1 MTPTSDR
8 RFAPKLVA
16 GLLMIFAGFALVL
29 ENSGLLSVSV
39 WHLFVPVAL
48 ILFGLA
54 ALWAKGPL
62 HFGGHVL
69 LFFGLGTLL
78 NSLGFGHISDR
89 WWPLGL
95 IWGGVVV
102 VLRTLNNST
111 PQTCQDAGSDTN
123 E

>member
-1 MTPTSDR
+1 MTPASNR
-8 RFAPKLVA
+8 RFAPKLVV
-16 GLLMIFAGFALVL
+16 GLLMIFAGIALAL
-29 ENSGLLSVSV
+29 ENSGLLSMNV
-39 WHLFVPVAL
+39 WHIFWPGAL

-69 LFFGLGTLL
+69 IFFGVAFLLG
-78 NSLGFGHISDR
+78 SLGYEHIPDR

-95 IWGGVVV
+95 VWGGVVV
-102 VLRTLNNST
+102 ILRALIPST
-111 PQTCQDAGSDTN
+111 PKTCQDSGSDSH